1 MGVSRKQSTPY
12 IPKNEHFL
20 PHDTHMYVSIS
31 GGKKYSFFGKFS
43 VLCFLE
49 KPVLRF
55 ALLPYYRRNRRAY
68 RVPSENNHLHFKFQL
83 ESFRSI
89 MIKFLGLQDFLIFNS
104 SHSNS
109 HSFLP
114 ENVNKISYQLVM
126 SWRLIRIKPIE
137 NSMTLRD
144 IRNRAKKTN
153 IMLISTILR
162 NSIIHFKHNSFLLIL
177 EHNCNTNVVS
187 IFLTSSESTLISIF

>member
-1 MGVSRKQSTPY
+1 
-12 IPKNEHFL
+12 
-20 PHDTHMYVSIS
+20 
-31 GGKKYSFFGKFS
+31 
-43 VLCFLE
+43 
-49 KPVLRF
+49 
-55 ALLPYYRRNRRAY
+55 
-68 RVPSENNHLHFKFQL
+68 
-83 ESFRSI
+83 

-153 IMLISTILR
+153 IMLISIILR

-187 IFLTSSESTLISIF
+187 IFLTSSESTLISIFWNSISLLDVWKINVNMNLKINLTCQAIMDSCNWNIGSKIHFSLLVKQTKDCRITIFTK